1 MGPHPAVAAVR
12 VAVRRSVADL
22 APGSRILVACSG
34 GADSTALAA
43 ATAFEAPR
51 AGLQA
56 GAVTVDHGLQP
67 GSDQR
72 AMAVADVLRGLGLRP
87 VEAVRI
93 NVTGPG
99 GPEAAA
105 RRGRYA
111 ALDEAAHRLGACAVL
126 LGHTKDDQ
134 AETVLLGLARGSG
147 ARSLAGMPP
156 RSAGG
161 GRYRRPLLALT
172 RSTTEAAC
180 EAEGLRPWA
189 DPHNSDPS
197 YARSRVRHQVLPVL
211 ERELGPG
218 VAAALAR
225 TADLLRDDADALDA
239 WADRA
244 YADCVVDQAL
254 AGREHE
260 VREHEGRQ
268 HEGREHEVREPPDRE
283 AETGRRPAGRTTTN
297 GNGTAPALGLAVDRL
312 AALPAGVRRRV
323 LRRAALAAGC
333 PGTDL
338 FAVHVAALESLVTEW
353 HGQAWVDL
361 PGSVRVTRRDG
372 QLRLRRV

>member
-56 GAVTVDHGLQP
+56 GAVTVDHGLQSR
-67 GSDQR
+67 SDER
-72 AMAVADVLRGLGLRP
+72 ATAVVEVLRGLGLRP
-87 VEAVRI
+87 VEAVRVD
-93 NVTGPG
+93 VTGRG

-105 RRGRYA
+105 RRARYA
-111 ALDEAAHRLGACAVL
+111 ALDEAADRLGACAVL
-126 LGHTKDDQ
+126 LGHTRDDQ

-156 RSAGG
+156 RSVRG
-161 GRYRRPLLALT
+161 GRYRRPLLTLT

-197 YARSRVRHQVLPVL
+197 YARSRVRHHVLPLL

-244 YADCVVDQAL
+244 YAECVL
-254 AGREHE
+254 GR
-260 VREHEGRQ
+260 VLEGRDDGGQ
-268 HEGREHEVREPPDRE
+268 EPPGHPGQV
-283 AETGRRPAGRTTTN
+283 AGAGQGPTGRATTD
-297 GNGTAPALGLAVDRL
+297 GDGASPALGLAVDRL
-312 AALPAGVRRRV
+312 EALPAGVRRRV

-338 FAVHVAALESLVTEW
+338 FAVHVAALESLVTQW